1 MEPSPTPLDP
11 KKKKILLTVAF
22 TLFLD
27 LAGFGIILP
36 NLPLYAEDLGASATL
51 VALLSTAFSLAQF
64 VMAPVLGRLS
74 DRVGRRPVML
84 ISIAGGI
91 VANLVL
97 GFSTVIWM
105 VFAARLVAG
114 ASKANVSTAQ
124 AYVGDI
130 IEPKQRA
137 KYMGMMGAAI
147 GMGFIMGP
155 VIGGLCRTDAFPTLP
170 FFVSAALSAA
180 NWIMAYA
187 WLPETRFL
195 EGAAP
200 AATPK
205 PRVRLRD
212 FLAKPEHRPVVLLSL
227 ITFLFFISFAAMES
241 VFALFSQAA
250 FGWQERH
257 IGFYLGF
264 IGVNIVITQ
273 GVLVGK
279 FVDRFREAKTL
290 AIGTVVLALG
300 LTAVGASG
308 VLVGATSHAAPPSV
322 LVFGPGFAVLI
333 LGAVGIAVGNGFLQ
347 ATISALISRASGPDT
362 QGRNMGLKESA
373 AALARI
379 SGPIVAGPLFD
390 HVHPSAP
397 FFAAG
402 VIAAI
407 NLLLARMLITDLRR
421 HGIDE

>member
-1 MEPSPTPLDP
+1 MESPPAPLDP
-11 KKKKILLTVAF
+11 KKKKILFTVAF

-91 VANLVL
+91 FANLVL

-155 VIGGLCRTDAFPTLP
+155 VIGGLCRTDAMPTLP
-170 FFVSAALSAA
+170 FFVSAGLSAV
-180 NWIMAYA
+180 NWIMAYV

-195 EGAAP
+195 AGAAP
-200 AATPK
+200 VTSSQ
-205 PRVRLRD
+205 PRARLRELVAD
-212 FLAKPEHRPVVLLSL
+212 PKHRPIVLLAL
-227 ITFLFFISFAAMES
+227 ITFLFFVSFAAMES

-290 AIGTVVLALG
+290 AIG
-300 LTAVGASG
+300 
-308 VLVGATSHAAPPSV
+308 
-322 LVFGPGFAVLI
+322 
-333 LGAVGIAVGNGFLQ
+333 
-347 ATISALISRASGPDT
+347 
-362 QGRNMGLKESA
+362 
-373 AALARI
+373 
-379 SGPIVAGPLFD
+379 
-390 HVHPSAP
+390 
-397 FFAAG
+397 
-402 VIAAI
+402 
-407 NLLLARMLITDLRR
+407 
-421 HGIDE
+421 